1 MPSKVPN
8 TERMVCPLD
17 NEQKREK
24 EVKVRMQTWYK
35 PSTLEIVDRLYKQDD
50 CRSRT
55 EFIEKAILFYAGY
68 LSTENAKGYLPNVVI
83 STLKAIVDNS
93 DNRQN
98 RMMFKLAVEIAIVQ
112 TLIAATQDIDPG
124 SLERLRGEC
133 VKEVKRLN
141 GGFSFEDALTWQ
153 KG

>member
-1 MPSKVPN
+1 M
-8 TERMVCPLD
+8 D

-35 PSTLEIVDRLYKQDD
+35 PSTLEIVDRLYKQDN

-68 LSTENAKGYLPNVVI
+68 LSTENARGYLPNVVP

-98 RMMFKLAVEIAIVQ
+98 RMTSLPLPK
-112 TLIAATQDIDPG
+112 TLIPCPSNDCAANVSKRSSDSTAASPLRMR
-124 SLERLRGEC
+124 SLGRKDNDR
-133 VKEVKRLN
+133 
-141 GGFSFEDALTWQ
+141 WQ
-153 KG
+153 S

>member
-8 TERMVCPLD
+8 KERMVYPLD
-17 NEQKREK
+17 NEQKQEK

-68 LSTENAKGYLPNVVI
+68 LSTENAKGYLPNVVT

-93 DNRQN
+93 DNRQT
-98 RMMFKLAVEIAIVQ
+98 K
-112 TLIAATQDIDPG
+112 TG
-124 SLERLRGEC
+124 
-133 VKEVKRLN
+133 
-141 GGFSFEDALTWQ
+141 
-153 KG
+153 

>member
-35 PSTLEIVDRLYKQDD
+35 PSTLEIVDRLYKQDN
-50 CRSRT
+50 CRRRT

-68 LSTENAKGYLPNVVI
+68 LSTENARGYLPNVVT
-83 STLKAIVDNS
+83 STLKEIVDSS
-93 DNRQN
+93 DTRQN

-112 TLIAATQDIDPG
+112 NLIAATQDIDPV

-141 GGFSFEDALTWQ
+141 GGFSFEDALAWQ